1 MLKSKKL
8 KSFIATLSLSVLF
21 ALPVQA
27 ATYRVTANDNLYRIG
42 ILFDTSVSTL
52 KSTNNLS
59 SDTIYPGQLLNVQ
72 ADTHTVKQG
81 DTLYLISQKY
91 GISLQ
96 TLRKANNKWNDY
108 LSIGEN
114 LIIPGTSSVSSQ
126 ATMTMAATSIVT
138 TPITTAPI
146 AATPKSVISY
156 TSADLDLL
164 ARLVRAEAENQPYSA
179 KVSVAA
185 VVVNRVQSS
194 QFPSTISGVVN
205 QRVNGY
211 YQFTPVKNGTI
222 AKPATALDRQA
233 ALEAIN
239 GADPTKGALF
249 FYDTSV
255 TSKWMLSKPVSTR
268 IDDMVFAY

>member
-8 KSFIATLSLSVLF
+8 KSFIATISLSVLF

-27 ATYRVTANDNLYRIG
+27 ATYKVMANDNLYRIG

-72 ADTHTVKQG
+72 AATHTVKQG
-81 DTLYLISQKY
+81 DSLYLVSQKY
-91 GISLQ
+91 GISLES
-96 TLRKANNKWNDY
+96 LRKANNKWNDH
-108 LSIGEN
+108 LSIGQT
-114 LIIPGTSSVSSQ
+114 LIIPGTSSVGSQ
-126 ATMTMAATSIVT
+126 ATTTMAARSIAT
-138 TPITTAPI
+138 
-146 AATPKSVISY
+146 TPKSVISY

-194 QFPSTISGVVN
+194 QFPNTISGVVN

-222 AKPATALDRQA
+222 SRSATALDRQA